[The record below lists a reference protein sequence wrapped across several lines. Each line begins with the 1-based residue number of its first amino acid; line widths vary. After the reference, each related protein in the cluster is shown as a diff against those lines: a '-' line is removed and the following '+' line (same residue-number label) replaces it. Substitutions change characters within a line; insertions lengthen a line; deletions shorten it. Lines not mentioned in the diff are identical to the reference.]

1 MKRRV
6 LAMLLL
12 LAMVLSLIPAV
23 GAENASEGAAEH
35 HLLLADDFT
44 TLGSWKR
51 SAPTAGR
58 NALTDQTL
66 VGIKATE
73 ENAVPAVAE
82 VNVSAAGTYR
92 VWVHGLY
99 HSPAQS
105 ETSWKFNVSVGKTQL
120 EQTFGGYDAGG
131 TYYKWEDGGT
141 VVLAAGK
148 TGISLIDTYRNYARV
163 DGVLLTSQT
172 DTQKL
177 NPTGMNLEKLRQAL
191 TGSGAQTPEN
201 KMWMILPESFGDMGS
216 WTLRENYSTAF
227 EGKTMAGLEYANP
240 TDAEYGRAKPA
251 IAVLEDMQ
259 AGDYKLWVHAR
270 TFNYEKANQAWEF
283 QVGVNGTPVNHTFG
297 GGKVSY
303 VNSFC
308 WQDGGTIALTAG
320 ENRISLIDSSVNW
333 AKCDAILIAKDLTY
347 TPGSDL
353 SEIKAA
359 AVVPVPQVD
368 LMEDLTIRA
377 RDENGKAIYPGANI
391 TLVSKRN
398 GVVNLRPQADAG
410 SDDYFYWNFEA
421 SSASARTVTFRL
433 DKGSF
438 YGALLSPLGVL
449 CSTDGGKT
457 WVRGGSV
464 SSDLSS
470 FTYSFEAG
478 QTVRFCDV
486 LPYTATDW
494 QQFAAR
500 WASNGYV
507 SFGTL
512 CKSNGGADV
521 PMMILGNAEAEN
533 FIIYTSRHH
542 CCETIGSY
550 VLEGAIEWILKDAPA
565 EFLKNYCVYVVPM
578 VDFDGVENG
587 DQGKGRAPHDYNRD
601 YLEDDKVLYNAVR
614 AIQNLTNEKLAEGKA
629 LAAYIDFHAPGSIT
643 TGLGNHLSYPVLEAT
658 MTAAIDRFA
667 AILDQIENAD
677 TSVDKLTYDPAN
689 KWVGSASAD
698 GVSKAWFQE
707 KGAKLSVTVETS
719 FDQTPHA
726 HTPENTRRWGGQISQ
741 ALQEFL
747 KQEPVQEPVFDAA
760 KAVIADN
767 DTGKALSG
775 TWTASTWRV
784 GYYGNNYLNG
794 AVPNTKYQW
803 TLNVPETAEYELWV
817 HIPSGYQHSA
827 SQKETD
833 NLYGDV
839 CQTASYTVS
848 QNGRNSTAYSMSHEK
863 RAGWYCMAE
872 GVSLEAGEAAVTLD
886 TGAFNDKRTAFADA
900 VALQNPAAQST
911 GKTYL
916 DDGLENVVDNREK
929 EAAEQGEWTLKTN
942 SNAYLGGYVVSSDAN
957 ASFTWTL
964 TIPEDA
970 SYDIAWFCADFYNAS
985 SVTDQAKYQ
994 LVQNGT
1000 IVAEK
1005 MTTQC
1010 LTKGWHPLFSAELN
1024 AGTAQ
1029 LTLTN
1034 RGSKPL
1040 MADAVRMTRTLIAGT
1055 TAMTFDNLDANAVHS
1070 GAAAQWKKGLK
1081 VGTYI
1086 GADYELA
1093 TGENSDSTFFRW
1105 PVEVYGAGWW
1115 KVEAYLPEGSGQTDL
1130 SSAVSYEIVHKNK
1143 TDAVTLDHS
1152 TKTGWT
1158 ELGCWEFTGDAESIS
1173 VIPAKGQA
1181 GWAYVDA
1188 VRLTYM
1194 GQNDPSAEYWI
1205 VDNTDENAI
1214 RTGTF
1219 PSGTEAGWQNP
1230 STYRAGCVG
1239 DNYYSLKS
1247 GDPEASFTWQ
1257 FRVPK
1262 NGYYSLSISLP
1273 DCEKGMDN
1281 QSAKYELR
1289 SWDCEESREVVTSKE
1304 LSHAARTAGWYEV
1317 GRVYLTASDTLQ
1329 NLITLKGPTNGVC
1342 VVDAAKLEYIGTELP
1357 MESGSYCIDLNDK
1370 QQTILGLGVEIQSES
1385 LGSGNTMDET
1395 DLQHSVPHDLTKDER
1410 QRLYTDMLS
1419 GFRYMRLAGGLFY
1432 RGTDAEQKH
1441 LVPHWNTQDEEL
1453 AELLRVSGIEGFNFE
1468 FWSPTPYFKSS
1479 GKYHGGK
1486 LKCFGQNWEYAVSKV
1501 GQTKYKEEKQKFL
1514 EEFADTIIAD
1524 FQRMRAAGLPVVQ
1537 FSLQNEPPLSSVY
1550 GTYSFCTYGEQ
1561 EYYETCK
1568 VILPRLKEA
1577 FPDLFIH
1584 APSWDGQHAGSSQM
1598 IKADPATLA
1607 CVDAWSHHTVGY
1619 NADYMLT
1626 SRERLNSGTAGLP
1639 VINTEFEYQPGNFTG
1654 QYDFRFV
1661 NTAQAIMNWMVFENS
1676 PTWFWLHCLKPL
1688 GNEESLGYGL
1698 GYWRKSGD
1706 TAIYSVGNEVE
1717 QQHWDYNYPNFNA
1730 LRGFLKYMPWDSTR
1744 YGVKEDEIRNDQ
1756 RIMAWK
1762 SPEGQLAFAV
1772 TNRSEEDFRFDV
1784 DTTLSDVVFDGY
1796 RLTSSSEEFI
1806 PLGEK
1811 TGEQISTTLKPYTIE
1826 FWVQREN
1833 SATMKKAESVTLDKS
1848 ALTLAVNGTKQLT
1861 ATVAPDDAANKSV
1874 RWTSSDSTVV
1884 KVDENGNL
1892 TALKEGAAT
1901 ITATAI
1907 SGSGRIKASCK
1918 VTVTSEA
1925 LEVNKTALKATIDE
1939 AETKKKDDYTEDS
1952 WAPFASALDEAKKVY
1967 DNEDAS
1973 QETVDNASK
1982 ALTDAQN
1989 ALVRVTPTPVDKA
2002 ELGKAISDAE
2012 SLVED
2017 ETYTVASR
2025 KNLKAALDEVK
2036 AVYENAD
2043 ATQEDVDAAAAKL
2056 NKAIAGLQKKP
2067 IIDPSDPIGSILPL
2081 LPALDSDT
2089 QVTFPFN
2096 DVSKAD
2102 WYYNSVRSAWYNGL
2116 IDGVTVN
2123 EFRPD
2128 STLTVAQAIKLA
2140 AALCQ
2145 MEHEGKVRLTNGET
2159 KWYDT
2164 YVSYAIANG
2173 IIEQSYASY
2182 TDAQMNAP
2190 ITRGEFVH
2198 IFHGA
2203 KDGYTA
2209 ISTMTDGA
2217 IPDVK
2222 TGDKFAAEI
2231 YELYRAGILTGSDTK
2246 GTFHAAS
2253 TIKRSEAAT
2262 ILLRMYDS
2270 SVRIPITLG

>member
-23 GAENASEGAAEH
+23 GAENAAESTAEH
-35 HLLLADDFT
+35 HLLLTDDFT

-886 TGAFNDKRTAFADA
+886 TGTFNDKRTAFADA

-1432 RGTDAEQKH
+1432 RGTDVEQKH

-2089 QVTFPFN
+2089 QITFPFN

-2116 IDGVTVN
+2116 IDGVTAN

-2182 TDAQMNAP
+2182 TDTQMNAP
-2190 ITRGEFVH
+2190 VTRGEFVH

-2209 ISTMTDGA
+2209 ISTVADGA

>member
-23 GAENASEGAAEH
+23 GAENAAESTAEH
-35 HLLLADDFT
+35 HLLLTDDFT

-227 EGKTMAGLEYANP
+227 EGKTMAGLKYANP

-421 SSASARTVTFRL
+421 SSASTRTVTFRL

-886 TGAFNDKRTAFADA
+886 TGTFNDKRTAFADA

-1432 RGTDAEQKH
+1432 RGTDVEQKH

-1826 FWVQREN
+1826 FWVQRED

-2056 NKAIAGLQKKP
+2056 TKAIAGLQKKP

-2089 QVTFPFN
+2089 QITFPFN

-2116 IDGVTVN
+2116 IDGVTAN

-2182 TDAQMNAP
+2182 TDTQMNAP
-2190 ITRGEFVH
+2190 VTRGEFVH

-2209 ISTMTDGA
+2209 ISTVADGA

>member
-23 GAENASEGAAEH
+23 GAENAAESTAEH
-35 HLLLADDFT
+35 HLLLTDDFT

-227 EGKTMAGLEYANP
+227 EGKTMAGLKYANP

-421 SSASARTVTFRL
+421 SSASTRTVTFRL

-760 KAVIADN
+760 KTVIADN

-886 TGAFNDKRTAFADA
+886 TGTFNDKRTAFADA

-1395 DLQHSVPHDLTKDER
+1395 DLQHSVPHDLTEDER

-1432 RGTDAEQKH
+1432 RGTDVEQKH

-2116 IDGVTVN
+2116 IDGVTAN

-2182 TDAQMNAP
+2182 TDTQMNAP
-2190 ITRGEFVH
+2190 VTRGEFVH

-2209 ISTMTDGA
+2209 ISTVADGA

>member
-1 MKRRV
+1 
-6 LAMLLL
+6 
-12 LAMVLSLIPAV
+12 
-23 GAENASEGAAEH
+23 
-35 HLLLADDFT
+35 
-44 TLGSWKR
+44 
-51 SAPTAGR
+51 
-58 NALTDQTL
+58 
-66 VGIKATE
+66 
-73 ENAVPAVAE
+73 
-82 VNVSAAGTYR
+82 
-92 VWVHGLY
+92 
-99 HSPAQS
+99 
-105 ETSWKFNVSVGKTQL
+105 
-120 EQTFGGYDAGG
+120 
-131 TYYKWEDGGT
+131 
-141 VVLAAGK
+141 
-148 TGISLIDTYRNYARV
+148 
-163 DGVLLTSQT
+163 
-172 DTQKL
+172 
-177 NPTGMNLEKLRQAL
+177 
-191 TGSGAQTPEN
+191 
-201 KMWMILPESFGDMGS
+201 MGS

-886 TGAFNDKRTAFADA
+886 TGTFNDKRTAFADA

-1432 RGTDAEQKH
+1432 RGTDVEQKH

-1524 FQRMRAAGLPVVQ
+1524 FQRMRAAGLPVVK

-2012 SLVED
+2012 SLVAD

-2116 IDGVTVN
+2116 IDGVTAN

-2182 TDAQMNAP
+2182 TDTQMNAP
-2190 ITRGEFVH
+2190 VTRGEFVH

-2209 ISTMTDGA
+2209 MSTVADGA

>member
-297 GGKVSY
+297 GGKASY

-347 TPGSDL
+347 TPGSNL

-507 SFGTL
+507 SFDTL
-512 CKSNGGADV
+512 CKSNGGANV

-601 YLEDDKVLYNAVR
+601 YLEDDEVLYNAVR

-747 KQEPVQEPVFDAA
+747 KQEPVQEPAFDAA

-767 DTGKALSG
+767 DAGKELSG

-848 QNGRNSTAYSMSHEK
+848 QNGTDSAAYSISHEK
-863 RAGWYCMAE
+863 RAGWYCVAE
-872 GVSLEAGEAAVTLD
+872 GVSLGAGEAAVTLD
-886 TGAFNDKRTAFADA
+886 TGTLNGRTAFADA

-942 SNAYLGGYVVSSDAN
+942 SNAYLGDYAVSSDAN

-985 SVTDQAKYQ
+985 SVTDRAKYQ

-1000 IVAEK
+1000 VVAEK

-1010 LTKGWHPLFSAELN
+1010 LAKGWHPLFSAELN

-1034 RGSKPL
+1034 SGSKPL
-1040 MADAVRMTRTLIAGT
+1040 MADAVRTTRTLIAGT
-1055 TAMTFDNLDANAVHS
+1055 TAMTLDNLDANAVHS
-1070 GAAAQWKKGLK
+1070 GAAAQWKKGLTA
-1081 VGTYI
+1081 GNYI

-1205 VDNTDENAI
+1205 VDNTDENTI

-1230 STYRAGCVG
+1230 STYRAGYVG

-1281 QSAKYELR
+1281 QGAKYELR

-1357 MESGSYCIDLNDK
+1357 MESGSYRIDLNDK

-1395 DLQHSVPHDLTKDER
+1395 DLQHSVPHDLTQSER
-1410 QRLYTDMLS
+1410 DRLYTDMLS

-1432 RGTDAEQKH
+1432 RGTDEEQKH
-1441 LVPHWNTQDEEL
+1441 LVSHWPEQDAEL
-1453 AELLRVSGIEGFNFE
+1453 AELLQKSGIEGFNFE

-1486 LKCFGQNWEYAVSKV
+1486 LKCFDENWEYAASKV
-1501 GQTKYKEEKQKFL
+1501 GRAKYEEEKQKFL

-1598 IKADPATLA
+1598 IKADSATLA

-1706 TAIYSVGNEVE
+1706 TATYQVGNEVE

-1730 LRGFLKYMPWDSTR
+1730 LRGFLKYMPWDSVR
-1744 YGVKEDEIRNDQ
+1744 YGVKEDEVRTNQ

-1762 SPEGQLAFAV
+1762 SPEGQIAFAV
-1772 TNRSEEDFRFDV
+1772 TNRSEDSFRFDV
-1784 DTTLSDVVFDGY
+1784 DTTLQNVIFDGY
-1796 RLTSSSEEFI
+1796 RLTSSSENFI

-1811 TGEQISTTLKPYTIE
+1811 TGAQISTTVKPYTIE
-1826 FWVQREN
+1826 FWVQRED
-1833 SATMKKAESVTLDKS
+1833 ADAMKKAESVTLNKS
-1848 ALTLAVNGTKQLT
+1848 TLTLTVGSTEQL
-1861 ATVAPDDAANKSV
+1861 AAAVAPDDAANKNV

-1884 KVDENGNL
+1884 RVDENGNL
-1892 TALKEGAAT
+1892 TALKEGTAS
-1901 ITATAI
+1901 ITATAV
-1907 SGSGRIKASCK
+1907 SGSGRIKASCEVTVSAAGGHFHSWADDWSRDENNHWHACSGCDEKKDEAPHNWDNGK
-1918 VTVTSEA
+1918 VTT
-1925 LEVNKTALKATIDE
+1925 KATCTTAGVKTYTCSKCGATKTEEISASGHTLTEHPAKAPTETAEGNIKYWECIGCGKKFKDE
-1939 AETKKKDDYTEDS
+1939 AGTEEVTDVTL
-1952 WAPFASALDEAKKVY
+1952 PK
-1967 DNEDAS
+1967 
-1973 QETVDNASK
+1973 
-1982 ALTDAQN
+1982 LTPA
-1989 ALVRVTPTPVDKA
+1989 PTPVIPVTLSEPAKNPFNPNADSATSKFPFA
-2002 ELGKAISDAE
+2002 DVLSD
-2012 SLVED
+2012 SWYYSSV
-2017 ETYTVASR
+2017 
-2025 KNLKAALDEVK
+2025 KAAW
-2036 AVYENAD
+2036 END
-2043 ATQEDVDAAAAKL
+2043 
-2056 NKAIAGLQKKP
+2056 
-2067 IIDPSDPIGSILPL
+2067 
-2081 LPALDSDT
+2081 
-2089 QVTFPFN
+2089 
-2096 DVSKAD
+2096 
-2102 WYYNSVRSAWYNGL
+2102 L
-2116 IDGVTVN
+2116 IDGVTAN
-2123 EFRPD
+2123 EFKPNA
-2128 STLTVAQAIKLA
+2128 TLTVAQTIKLA
-2140 AALCQ
+2140 AALHQ
-2145 MEHEGKVRLTNGET
+2145 LDRTGEVSLKNGGAN
-2159 KWYDT
+2159 WYDS
-2164 YVSYAIANG
+2164 YVNYAVTNG
-2173 IIEQSYASY
+2173 IIEKDYANY
-2182 TDAQMNAP
+2182 TKAQMNAP
-2190 ITRGEFVH
+2190 VTRGEFVH

-2203 KDGYTA
+2203 EEAYKA
-2209 ISTMTDGA
+2209 INTVADNA

-2222 TGDKFAAEI
+2222 TTDKFAPEI
-2231 YELYRAGILTGSDTK
+2231 YEFYRAGILTGSDAK
-2246 GTFHAAS
+2246 GTFHSAS
-2253 TIKRSEAAT
+2253 TIKRSEAAA
-2262 ILLRMYDS
+2262 ILLRMFEAS
-2270 SVRIPITLG
+2270 ARKSITLN

>member
-1 MKRRV
+1 M
-6 LAMLLL
+6 
-12 LAMVLSLIPAV
+12 
-23 GAENASEGAAEH
+23 
-35 HLLLADDFT
+35 
-44 TLGSWKR
+44 
-51 SAPTAGR
+51 
-58 NALTDQTL
+58 
-66 VGIKATE
+66 
-73 ENAVPAVAE
+73 
-82 VNVSAAGTYR
+82 
-92 VWVHGLY
+92 
-99 HSPAQS
+99 
-105 ETSWKFNVSVGKTQL
+105 
-120 EQTFGGYDAGG
+120 
-131 TYYKWEDGGT
+131 
-141 VVLAAGK
+141 
-148 TGISLIDTYRNYARV
+148 

-886 TGAFNDKRTAFADA
+886 TGTFNDKRTAFADA

-1040 MADAVRMTRTLIAGT
+1040 MADAVRMTRTLIVGT

-1432 RGTDAEQKH
+1432 RGTDVEQKH

-1826 FWVQREN
+1826 FWVQRED

-1907 SGSGRIKASCK
+1907 SG
-1918 VTVTSEA
+1918 
-1925 LEVNKTALKATIDE
+1925 TA
-1939 AETKKKDDYTEDS
+1939 
-1952 WAPFASALDEAKKVY
+1952 
-1967 DNEDAS
+1967 
-1973 QETVDNASK
+1973 
-1982 ALTDAQN
+1982 
-1989 ALVRVTPTPVDKA
+1989 
-2002 ELGKAISDAE
+2002 
-2012 SLVED
+2012 
-2017 ETYTVASR
+2017 ASR
-2025 KNLKAALDEVK
+2025 L
-2036 AVYENAD
+2036 
-2043 ATQEDVDAAAAKL
+2043 AAK
-2056 NKAIAGLQKKP
+2056 
-2067 IIDPSDPIGSILPL
+2067 
-2081 LPALDSDT
+2081 
-2089 QVTFPFN
+2089 
-2096 DVSKAD
+2096 
-2102 WYYNSVRSAWYNGL
+2102 
-2116 IDGVTVN
+2116 
-2123 EFRPD
+2123 
-2128 STLTVAQAIKLA
+2128 
-2140 AALCQ
+2140 
-2145 MEHEGKVRLTNGET
+2145 
-2159 KWYDT
+2159 
-2164 YVSYAIANG
+2164 
-2173 IIEQSYASY
+2173 
-2182 TDAQMNAP
+2182 
-2190 ITRGEFVH
+2190 
-2198 IFHGA
+2198 
-2203 KDGYTA
+2203 
-2209 ISTMTDGA
+2209 
-2217 IPDVK
+2217 
-2222 TGDKFAAEI
+2222 
-2231 YELYRAGILTGSDTK
+2231 
-2246 GTFHAAS
+2246 
-2253 TIKRSEAAT
+2253 
-2262 ILLRMYDS
+2262 
-2270 SVRIPITLG
+2270 

>member
-23 GAENASEGAAEH
+23 GAENAAESTAEH
-35 HLLLADDFT
+35 HLLLTDDFT

-863 RAGWYCMAE
+863 RAGWYCMEE

-886 TGAFNDKRTAFADA
+886 TGTFNDKRTAFADA

-1289 SWDCEESREVVTSKE
+1289 SWDCGESREVVTSKE

-1385 LGSGNTMDET
+1385 LGSGNTMDEM

-1432 RGTDAEQKH
+1432 RGTDVEQKH

-2116 IDGVTVN
+2116 IDGVTAN

-2182 TDAQMNAP
+2182 TDTQMNAP
-2190 ITRGEFVH
+2190 VTRGEFVH

-2209 ISTMTDGA
+2209 ISTVADGA

>member
-1 MKRRV
+1 M
-6 LAMLLL
+6 
-12 LAMVLSLIPAV
+12 
-23 GAENASEGAAEH
+23 
-35 HLLLADDFT
+35 
-44 TLGSWKR
+44 
-51 SAPTAGR
+51 
-58 NALTDQTL
+58 
-66 VGIKATE
+66 
-73 ENAVPAVAE
+73 
-82 VNVSAAGTYR
+82 
-92 VWVHGLY
+92 
-99 HSPAQS
+99 
-105 ETSWKFNVSVGKTQL
+105 
-120 EQTFGGYDAGG
+120 
-131 TYYKWEDGGT
+131 
-141 VVLAAGK
+141 VLAAGK

-1273 DCEKGMDN
+1273 DCERGMDN

-1432 RGTDAEQKH
+1432 RGTDVEQKH

-2116 IDGVTVN
+2116 IDGVTAN

-2182 TDAQMNAP
+2182 TDTQMNAP
-2190 ITRGEFVH
+2190 VTRGEFVH

-2209 ISTMTDGA
+2209 ISTVADGA

>member
-1432 RGTDAEQKH
+1432 RGTDVEQKH

-2116 IDGVTVN
+2116 IDGVTAN

-2182 TDAQMNAP
+2182 TDTQMNAP
-2190 ITRGEFVH
+2190 VTRGEFVH

-2209 ISTMTDGA
+2209 ISTVADGA

>member
-1 MKRRV
+1 
-6 LAMLLL
+6 MLLL

-23 GAENASEGAAEH
+23 GAENAAESTAEH
-35 HLLLADDFT
+35 HLLLTDDFT

-886 TGAFNDKRTAFADA
+886 TGTFNDKRTAFADA

-1432 RGTDAEQKH
+1432 RGTDVEQKH

-2116 IDGVTVN
+2116 IDGVTAN

-2182 TDAQMNAP
+2182 TDTQMNAP
-2190 ITRGEFVH
+2190 VTRGEFVH

-2209 ISTMTDGA
+2209 ISTVADGA

>member
-643 TGLGNHLSYPVLEAT
+643 TGLGNHLSHPVLEAT

-942 SNAYLGGYVVSSDAN
+942 SNAYLGGFVVSSDAN

-1115 KVEAYLPEGSGQTDL
+1115 KVEAYLPEDSGQTDL

-1432 RGTDAEQKH
+1432 RGTDVEQKH

-2116 IDGVTVN
+2116 IDGVTAN

-2182 TDAQMNAP
+2182 TDTQMNAP
-2190 ITRGEFVH
+2190 VTRGEFVH

-2209 ISTMTDGA
+2209 ISTVADGA

>member
-297 GGKVSY
+297 GGKASY

-347 TPGSDL
+347 TPGSNL

-507 SFGTL
+507 SFDTL
-512 CKSNGGADV
+512 CKSNGGANV

-601 YLEDDKVLYNAVR
+601 YLEDDEVLYNAVR

-747 KQEPVQEPVFDAA
+747 KQEPVQEPAFDAA

-767 DTGKALSG
+767 DAGKELSG

-848 QNGRNSTAYSMSHEK
+848 QNGTDSAAYSMSHEK
-863 RAGWYCMAE
+863 RAGWYCVAE
-872 GVSLEAGEAAVTLD
+872 GVSLGAGEAAVTLD
-886 TGAFNDKRTAFADA
+886 TGTLNGRTAFADA

-942 SNAYLGGYVVSSDAN
+942 SNAYLGDYAVSSDAN

-985 SVTDQAKYQ
+985 SVTDRAKYQ

-1000 IVAEK
+1000 VVAEK

-1010 LTKGWHPLFSAELN
+1010 LAKGWHPLFSAELN

-1034 RGSKPL
+1034 SGSKPL
-1040 MADAVRMTRTLIAGT
+1040 MADAVRTTRTLIAGT
-1055 TAMTFDNLDANAVHS
+1055 TAMTLDNLDANAVHS
-1070 GAAAQWKKGLK
+1070 GAAAQWKKGLTA
-1081 VGTYI
+1081 GNYI

-1205 VDNTDENAI
+1205 VDNTDENTI

-1230 STYRAGCVG
+1230 STYRAGYVG

-1281 QSAKYELR
+1281 QGAKYELR

-1357 MESGSYCIDLNDK
+1357 MESGSYRIDLNDK

-1395 DLQHSVPHDLTKDER
+1395 DLQHSVPHDLTQSER
-1410 QRLYTDMLS
+1410 DRLYTDMLS

-1432 RGTDAEQKH
+1432 RGTDVEQKH

-1584 APSWDGQHAGSSQM
+1584 APSWDWQHAGSSQM

-1918 VTVTSEA
+1918 VTVSAAGGHFHSWADDWSRDENNHWHACSGCDEKKDEA
-1925 LEVNKTALKATIDE
+1925 PHNWDNGKVTTKATCTTAGVKTYTCSKCGATKTEEISASGHTLTEHPAKAPTETAEGNIKYWECIGCGKKFKDE
-1939 AETKKKDDYTEDS
+1939 AGTEEVTDVTL
-1952 WAPFASALDEAKKVY
+1952 PK
-1967 DNEDAS
+1967 
-1973 QETVDNASK
+1973 
-1982 ALTDAQN
+1982 LTPA
-1989 ALVRVTPTPVDKA
+1989 PTPVIPVTLSEPAKNPFNPNADSATSKFPFA
-2002 ELGKAISDAE
+2002 DVLSD
-2012 SLVED
+2012 SWYYSSV
-2017 ETYTVASR
+2017 
-2025 KNLKAALDEVK
+2025 KAAW
-2036 AVYENAD
+2036 END
-2043 ATQEDVDAAAAKL
+2043 
-2056 NKAIAGLQKKP
+2056 
-2067 IIDPSDPIGSILPL
+2067 
-2081 LPALDSDT
+2081 
-2089 QVTFPFN
+2089 
-2096 DVSKAD
+2096 
-2102 WYYNSVRSAWYNGL
+2102 L
-2116 IDGVTVN
+2116 IDGVTAN
-2123 EFRPD
+2123 EFKPNA
-2128 STLTVAQAIKLA
+2128 TLTVAQTIKLA
-2140 AALCQ
+2140 AALHQ
-2145 MEHEGKVRLTNGET
+2145 LDRTGEVSLKNGGAN
-2159 KWYDT
+2159 WYDS
-2164 YVSYAIANG
+2164 YVNYAVTNG
-2173 IIEQSYASY
+2173 IIEKDYANY
-2182 TDAQMNAP
+2182 TKAQMNAP
-2190 ITRGEFVH
+2190 VTRGEFVH

-2203 KDGYTA
+2203 EEAYKA
-2209 ISTMTDGA
+2209 INTVADNA

-2222 TGDKFAAEI
+2222 TTDKFAPEI
-2231 YELYRAGILTGSDTK
+2231 YEFYRAGILTGSDAK
-2246 GTFHAAS
+2246 GTFHSAS
-2253 TIKRSEAAT
+2253 TIKRSEAAA
-2262 ILLRMYDS
+2262 ILLRMFEAS
-2270 SVRIPITLG
+2270 ARKSITLN

>member
-1 MKRRV
+1 
-6 LAMLLL
+6 
-12 LAMVLSLIPAV
+12 
-23 GAENASEGAAEH
+23 
-35 HLLLADDFT
+35 
-44 TLGSWKR
+44 
-51 SAPTAGR
+51 
-58 NALTDQTL
+58 
-66 VGIKATE
+66 
-73 ENAVPAVAE
+73 
-82 VNVSAAGTYR
+82 
-92 VWVHGLY
+92 
-99 HSPAQS
+99 
-105 ETSWKFNVSVGKTQL
+105 
-120 EQTFGGYDAGG
+120 
-131 TYYKWEDGGT
+131 
-141 VVLAAGK
+141 
-148 TGISLIDTYRNYARV
+148 
-163 DGVLLTSQT
+163 
-172 DTQKL
+172 
-177 NPTGMNLEKLRQAL
+177 MNLEKLRQAL

-886 TGAFNDKRTAFADA
+886 TGTFNDKRTAFADA

-1214 RTGTF
+1214 RTGAF

-1432 RGTDAEQKH
+1432 RGTDVEQKH

-2116 IDGVTVN
+2116 IDGVTAN

-2128 STLTVAQAIKLA
+2128 FTLTVAQAIKLA

-2182 TDAQMNAP
+2182 TDTQMNAP
-2190 ITRGEFVH
+2190 VTRGEFVH

-2209 ISTMTDGA
+2209 ISTVADGA

-2246 GTFHAAS
+2246 GTFHTAS